1 MELDIANI
9 MQVCYEMNRLRA
21 KLENVYKPSEII
33 IGFKAFCISFDLAS
47 EMTKTDLSNI
57 NSIAAGVAKILHEQ
71 EEEGKK

>member
-1 MELDIANI
+1 MKIDIVNV

-47 EMTKTDLSNI
+47 EMDQDRPS
-57 NSIAAGVAKILHEQ
+57 
-71 EEEGKK
+71 